1 MPARDIFH
9 QIVRN
14 ALIKDGWTI
23 THDPF
28 PLKIGKRDLSIDL
41 GAEQLFAAELGE
53 ERIAIEVKSFLSESE
68 VEDLRNALGQ
78 YTLYLDI
85 LAVVDPERLLYL
97 AVREAVYRSLFDE
110 PIGKILLHNHRL
122 KLLVFDPQQ
131 EVIVEWI
138 P

>member
-9 QIVRN
+9 QTVRN
-14 ALIKDGWTI
+14 ALVKDGWTI

-41 GAEQLFAAELGE
+41 GAEQLFAAEQDE
-53 ERIAIEVKSFLSESE
+53 RRIAVEVKSFVSESE
-68 VEDLRNALGQ
+68 VEDLRDALGQ
-78 YTLYLDI
+78 YTLYIDV
-85 LAVVDPERLLYL
+85 LALTAPERTLFL
-97 AVREAVYRSLFDE
+97 AIREAVYRSLFDE
-110 PIGKILLHNHRL
+110 PIGKILLSNQRL

-131 EVIVEWI
+131 EVIVAWI